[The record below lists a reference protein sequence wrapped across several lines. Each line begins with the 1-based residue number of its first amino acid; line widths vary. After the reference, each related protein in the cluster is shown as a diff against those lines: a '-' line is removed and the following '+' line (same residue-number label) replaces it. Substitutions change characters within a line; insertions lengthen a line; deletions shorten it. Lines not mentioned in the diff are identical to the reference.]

1 MEKNKD
7 AATAQANSLNIIK
20 DKKLLLAGCEDNF
33 VRIFDLNTGKIIK
46 KLQSDSS
53 VSCVA
58 GYEWSIIGGDH
69 SGSLL
74 TWDARVFKLID
85 KK

>member
-46 KLQSDSS
+46 KL
-53 VSCVA
+53 
-58 GYEWSIIGGDH
+58 
-69 SGSLL
+69 
-74 TWDARVFKLID
+74 
-85 KK
+85 